1 MMAIISSFL
10 KIKDNLHEMLSIFP
24 EMGMITSAAPFF
36 LEAKTALSM
45 IGIAVSVSIGIV
57 TLMIKLKELKD
68 KYK

>member
-1 MMAIISSFL
+1 MMAIFTSF
-10 KIKDNLHEMLSIFP
+10 IKVKEHAQEMLSTFP
-24 EMGMITSAAPFF
+24 EMGMLTSAAPFF

-57 TLMIKLKELKD
+57 TLIIKLKELKD